1 MTTSDNDNIIE
12 FPNRI
17 KEQETAH
24 YAVLD
29 GLATQL
35 QILEDQKQE
44 IRQQRKELQKLLHRN
59 KFYIVPK
66 Q

>member
-1 MTTSDNDNIIE
+1 MTTRDNIIE
-12 FPNRI
+12 FPNRV
-17 KEQETAH
+17 KEQEIAH

-44 IRQQRKELQKLLHRN
+44 IRQQKKQLEKLLHRN
-59 KFYIVPK
+59 KFKIVSP
-66 Q
+66 